1 MMRMGRGFKNSS
13 LWLNPKQLRR
23 SNLNITETDANTY
36 ANAASSITNITL
48 SDGSPIKITMSKEN
62 KSYYVYETE
71 NNDSKRTIKLLKQ
84 EFIPAVEEE
93 FRRVIK

>member
-1 MMRMGRGFKNSS
+1 
-13 LWLNPKQLRR
+13 
-23 SNLNITETDANTY
+23 
-36 ANAASSITNITL
+36 
-48 SDGSPIKITMSKEN
+48 MSKEN

>member
-1 MMRMGRGFKNSS
+1 MSHKYFFLVGPNST
-13 LWLNPKQLRR
+13 
-23 SNLNITETDANTY
+23 SNV
-36 ANAASSITNITL
+36 NAPSTL
-48 SDGSPIKITMSKEN
+48 FI
-62 KSYYVYETE
+62 YETE